1 MLNLIE
7 IGKKI
12 YDVNNPR
19 EAHRLV
25 VFLARGTFRYAK
37 LNDLY
42 QYFQRDDVRRKILER
57 NPFAIEQATRAF
69 FYCRSKFSERV
80 ELIKEHYDFTVKKFT
95 PEWAVKLAKD
105 GPLPIWQ
112 SDNPDAPDWSATINF
127 VAGQRKEGLQSLIMY
142 YKGKE
147 LYQIMFWFQ
156 KNKTGEYSVFIGA
169 IQGANSDNATELI
182 KETTKLSHRYRTKN
196 LILYMFRAVV
206 RSLGVKHIY
215 AVSNEGYYANNHV
228 RRDRKLKTD
237 FGAFWLE
244 AGGNKTDDARFYEL
258 PLVEPRKTMEEVPT
272 RKRAVYRR
280 RFDFLD
286 AIDETVAANVIKAM
300 KEDGRDASAVG

>member
-12 YDVNNPR
+12 YDTSNPR

-25 VFLARGTFRYAK
+25 VFLARGAFRYAK

-42 QYFQRDDVRRKILER
+42 DYFMQDDLHKAILAN

-69 FYCRSKFSERV
+69 FYSRSKFDDRIK
-80 ELIKEHYDFTVKKFT
+80 LIKAHYDFTIAKFK
-95 PEWAVKLAKD
+95 PEWATRLAKD
-105 GPLPIWQ
+105 GELEIWR
-112 SDNPDAPDWSATINF
+112 SNDENATDWRATINF

-142 YKGKE
+142 YRGIE

-156 KNKTGEYSVFIGA
+156 KNEQVGDSLYIGA
-169 IQGANSDNATELI
+169 IQGANTPDATDII

-196 LILYMFRAVV
+196 LILYMLRAVA
-206 RSLGVKHIY
+206 RTSGVKHIY

-228 RRDRKLKTD
+228 RRDRKLKTN
-237 FGAFWLE
+237 FGEFWQE
-244 AGGNKTDDARFYEL
+244 AGGFVTADPRFYEL

-280 RFDFLD
+280 RFLFLD
-286 AIDETVAANVIKAM
+286 EIDDIVAVNVRKAL
-300 KEDGRDASAVG
+300 K